1 MSYISSRIKKMEDI
15 MGVNSKV
22 TITHSMSFE
31 AFYQS
36 GYIPENY
43 SFGGRTYPNDTN
55 LETNLKRDFPNVME
69 FLLHDTNDT
78 FQWQDKSIKKTI
90 L

>member
-15 MGVNSKV
+15 MGVNSKA
-22 TITHSMSFE
+22 TITQSMSFE

-36 GYIPENY
+36 GYTPEH
-43 SFGGRTYPNDTN
+43 FLFCGRTYANDAN

-69 FLLHDTNDT
+69 FLLHDANDT